1 MSKGDEWPDGATEF
15 RSLSRRVEVMS
26 EMGKL
31 HGVWA
36 PLVILRRCDRL
47 RTEILYQYVVEL
59 FGDNRE

>member
-1 MSKGDEWPDGATEF
+1 MLSMLGKGIA
-15 RSLSRRVEVMS
+15 VS
-26 EMGKL
+26 E
-31 HGVWA
+31 GVWA